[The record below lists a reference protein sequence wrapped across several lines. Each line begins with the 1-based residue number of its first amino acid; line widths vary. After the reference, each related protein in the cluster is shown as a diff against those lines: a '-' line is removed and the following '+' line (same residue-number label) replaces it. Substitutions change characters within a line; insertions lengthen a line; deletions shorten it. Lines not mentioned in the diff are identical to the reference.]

1 MKNYSLRFPKDILNQ
16 LPQWLNNMIKNFWR
30 IRYILYDVNTTYLH
44 RSIDM
49 LKSLKDLKCLK
60 QIILQRIKIFETMIE
75 NLKSHFK
82 SSHDDNIYD

>member
-1 MKNYSLRFPKDILNQ
+1 MKNYSLRFPEDILNQ

-82 SSHDDNIYD
+82 SSHDDTIYD

>member
-1 MKNYSLRFPKDILNQ
+1 
-16 LPQWLNNMIKNFWR
+16 
-30 IRYILYDVNTTYLH
+30 
-44 RSIDM
+44 M